1 MEALSLGH
9 ASGADWRGAA
19 KAALKSLPAG
29 GVEANL
35 GFVYVT
41 HELGN
46 NLGDVLALLKSETG
60 IESWV
65 GAAGIGIC
73 ATGRDYFGEPAVAIL
88 AGRFP
93 EGAFGIFDTERA
105 EADGAGV
112 STAKLSDMDGPHF
125 GVVHGDP
132 GGTEILR
139 VLPHFSEATESFLVG
154 GLSSPEAA
162 QSQVANTVTGGGLSG
177 VLFSGAVPVATGLS
191 QGCQPVGPVREITE
205 CRSNI
210 AVKVDGEPALEVLR
224 RDIEGG
230 DGPTDLRQIG
240 GTIFVAFPVE
250 GSDRADYVV
259 RNLVG
264 IDEKRELVGIGAP
277 LQRGQRMMF
286 CRRDADAARA
296 DLQRMLTEL
305 SGRAGASPKGGIYC
319 SCVARGPHLFGPG
332 AVEPNMIAETFGD
345 MPLIGFYGS
354 GEISHNRL
362 YTQTGVLAL
371 FL

>member
-1 MEALSLGH
+1 MDPLSFGH

-19 KAALKSLPAG
+19 NAAVKNLSRG
-29 GVEANL
+29 GAEANL

-46 NLGDVLALLKSETG
+46 DLGDVLALLKSETG

-73 ATGRDYFGEPAVAIL
+73 ASGHEYFDEPAVAIL

-93 EGAFGIFDTERA
+93 EGSFGIYDTERG
-105 EADGAGV
+105 ETDLAGV
-112 STAKLSDMDGPHF
+112 SSARLSDVDGPHF

-132 GGTEILR
+132 GGADILR
-139 VLPHFSEATESFLVG
+139 VLPHFAEATQSFLVG

-177 VLFSGAVPVATGLS
+177 VLFSDAVPVATGLS
-191 QGCQPVGPVREITE
+191 QGCQPIGPVREITE

-210 AVKVDGEPALEVLR
+210 AVMIDGEPALEALR
-224 RDIEGG
+224 RDVES
-230 DGPTDLRQIG
+230 DAPQDLRQIG

-259 RNLVG
+259 RNLLG
-264 IDEKRELVGIGAP
+264 IDEKRALLGIGAP
-277 LQRGQRMMF
+277 LERGQKMMF
-286 CRRDADAARA
+286 CRRDADTARG
-296 DLQRMLTEL
+296 DLQRMLGEL
-305 SGRAGASPKGGIYC
+305 HGRVGATPRGGIYC

-332 AVEPNMIAETFGD
+332 AVEPNMIAEEFGD
-345 MPLIGFYGS
+345 LPLIGFYGS

>member
-1 MEALSLGH
+1 MEQFSLGH

-19 KAALKSLPAG
+19 GAAVKNLPAG
-29 GVEANL
+29 GAQANL

-46 NLGDVLALLKSETG
+46 DLGSVLDLLKSELG

-73 ATGRDYFGEPAVAIL
+73 ASGREYFDEPAVAIL
-88 AGRFP
+88 TGGFP
-93 EGAFGIFDTERA
+93 EGSFGIFDTERG
-105 EADGAGV
+105 EGDVAGI
-112 STAKLSDMDGPHF
+112 SPARLSGVEGSHF
-125 GVVHGDP
+125 GIVHGDP
-132 GGTEILR
+132 DGADILR
-139 VLPHFSEATESFLVG
+139 VLPHFAEATQSFLVG

-162 QSQVANTVTGGGLSG
+162 QSQVADTVTGGGLSG
-177 VLFSGAVPVATGLS
+177 VLFSDAVPVATGLS
-191 QGCQPVGPVREITE
+191 QGCQPIGPMREITE
-205 CRSNI
+205 CRSNV
-210 AVKVDGEPALEVLR
+210 AVKIDGEPALDALRHDAENDGPQDLR
-224 RDIEGG
+224 R
-230 DGPTDLRQIG
+230 IG

-250 GSDRADYVV
+250 GSDHGDYVV

-264 IDEKRELVGIGAP
+264 IDEKRALVGIGAP
-277 LQRGQRMMF
+277 LERGQKLMF
-286 CRRDADAARA
+286 CRRDADTARN

-305 SGRAGASPKGGIYC
+305 HGRAGGAPRGGIYC

-332 AVEPNMIAETFGD
+332 DVEPTMIAEEFGD
-345 MPLIGFYGS
+345 LPLIGFYGS
-354 GEISHNRL
+354 GEISHDRL

>member
-46 NLGDVLALLKSETG
+46 NLADVLALLKSETG

-210 AVKVDGEPALEVLR
+210 AVKIDGEPALDALR
-224 RDIEGG
+224 RDAEC
-230 DGPTDLRQIG
+230 DTPQDLRQIG

-264 IDEKRELVGIGAP
+264 IDEKRALVGIGAP
-277 LQRGQRMMF
+277 LERGQRIMF
-286 CRRDADAARA
+286 CRRDADTARS
-296 DLQRMLTEL
+296 DLKRMLTEL
-305 SGRAGASPKGGIYC
+305 HGRAGGAPRGGIYC

-332 AVEPNMIAETFGD
+332 AVEPNMIAEEFGD
-345 MPLIGFYGS
+345 LPLIGFYGS
-354 GEISHNRL
+354 GEISHDRL

>member
-1 MEALSLGH
+1 MEQFSIGH

-19 KAALKSLPAG
+19 NAAVKNLSPG
-29 GVEANL
+29 GAEANL

-46 NLGDVLALLKSETG
+46 DLGNVLDLLKSETG

-65 GAAGIGIC
+65 GAAGFGIC
-73 ATGRDYFGEPAVAIL
+73 ASGREYFDEPAVAIL
-88 AGRFP
+88 AGSFP
-93 EGAFGIFDTERA
+93 EGSFGIFDTERG
-105 EADGAGV
+105 ETDPAGV
-112 STAKLSDMDGPHF
+112 SSARLNDVDGPHF

-132 GGTEILR
+132 GGADILR
-139 VLPHFSEATESFLVG
+139 VLPHFAEATESFLVG

-162 QSQVANTVTGGGLSG
+162 QSQVADTVTGGGLSG
-177 VLFSGAVPVATGLS
+177 VLFSDAVPVATGLS
-191 QGCQPVGPVREITE
+191 QGCQPIGPVREITE
-205 CRSNI
+205 CHSNT
-210 AVKVDGEPALEVLR
+210 AVKIDGEPALDALR
-224 RDIEGG
+224 RDVES
-230 DGPTDLRQIG
+230 DASQDLRQIG

-264 IDEKRELVGIGAP
+264 IDEKNALVGIGAP
-277 LQRGQRMMF
+277 LERGQKMMF
-286 CRRDADAARA
+286 CRRDADTARS
-296 DLQRMLTEL
+296 DLQRMLSEL
-305 SGRAGASPKGGIYC
+305 HGRAGDSLRGGIYC

-332 AVEPNMIAETFGD
+332 AVEPSMIAEEFGD
-345 MPLIGFYGS
+345 LPLIGFYGS
-354 GEISHNRL
+354 GEISHDRL